1 MNFNDIK
8 ILDNTSVVALYGS
21 DMAKSDLQE
30 VYKCA
35 LAWFATFGLEPDL
48 MGFNYNNE
56 VTGGTGR
63 LRAFDTRHKKLMALG
78 FDHLTG
84 LDLKFCDPNSDI
96 DDFVVFSFSEK
107 VTTLESRFA
116 TCQIPDGSLMPITL
130 KMMQLINPEY
140 AIGYTRH
147 HTLAP
152 GFFASGIG
160 SGENYNQTLQEYEAD
175 RNRSFWLD
183 TGMGEK
189 VWRTGLI
196 RDVFQWNF
204 LSDTQLERPVDGMCL
219 REWIATSPNR
229 GTLVPTE
236 AGLTFWNVEEAMIP
250 SLSKMLMKSGNCFH
264 WRVWHNMP
272 IETDPNVGEQYAH
285 DRAAGLW
292 ID

>member
-1 MNFNDIK
+1 
-8 ILDNTSVVALYGS
+8 
-21 DMAKSDLQE
+21 
-30 VYKCA
+30 
-35 LAWFATFGLEPDL
+35 
-48 MGFNYNNE
+48 
-56 VTGGTGR
+56 
-63 LRAFDTRHKKLMALG
+63 
-78 FDHLTG
+78 
-84 LDLKFCDPNSDI
+84 
-96 DDFVVFSFSEK
+96 
-107 VTTLESRFA
+107 
-116 TCQIPDGSLMPITL
+116 MPITL

-152 GFFASGIG
+152 GFFAAGIG

-219 REWIATSPNR
+219 REWIAASPSR

-250 SLSKMLMKSGNCFH
+250 SLSKMLMKSDNCFH

-272 IETDPNVGEQYAH
+272 IETDPNVGQQYAR

-292 ID
+292 VG